1 MCLDNFSTEAFKPG
15 SRLYLSK
22 ITTKDLNTLNLP
34 WKASPAPL
42 YRGPRVGLTLNR
54 YDEYKPA
61 YWLRDYRF
69 VAYPEKHKKMAA
81 FVQLGMMGSNHQMSI
96 D

>member
-1 MCLDNFSTEAFKPG
+1 LDNFSTDAFKLG

-54 YDEYKPA
+54 YDEHKPA